1 MNSRMKLNHKRAGR
15 VRQTALVLLV
25 FTLPLFLGAWKI
37 VRGRDI
43 NPAYV
48 DRIQDGKT
56 KKHEILTLFGD
67 PDEIDRT
74 PEGTVYIYKTFREK
88 TALPK
93 KERKVLGTVQD
104 SPYFDEDWLK
114 NKASRKPPGKELV
127 SMLVIR
133 FGRDG
138 ETVQNHNYKQY

>member
-1 MNSRMKLNHKRAGR
+1 MKSLIILNHKQAGR
-15 VRQTALVLLV
+15 ARQAALFLLV

-74 PEGTVYIYKTFREK
+74 PEGTVYIYKSLRDK
-88 TALPK
+88 KALPK
-93 KERKVLGTVQD
+93 KERKALGTVQD
-104 SPYFDEDWLK
+104 SPYYTEDWLK
-114 NKASRKPPGKELV
+114 KKSTQQEPDKELA

-138 ETVQNHNYKQY
+138 ETVQNHDYKQY

>member
-1 MNSRMKLNHKRAGR
+1 MKSLMSLNHKQAGR
-15 VRQTALVLLV
+15 ARQAALVLLV
-25 FTLPLFLGAWKI
+25 FTLLLFLGAWKI
-37 VRGRDI
+37 VRGGDI

-74 PEGTVYIYKTFREK
+74 PEGTVYIYKSFRDKEV
-88 TALPK
+88 LPQK
-93 KERKVLGTVQD
+93 GGKVPRSGQD
-104 SPYFDEDWLK
+104 SPHFGDDWLEK
-114 NKASRKPPGKELV
+114 KAARKPPGKELV

-133 FGRDG
+133 FGQDG
-138 ETVQNHNYKQY
+138 ETVQNHAYKQF

>member
-1 MNSRMKLNHKRAGR
+1 MNSLMKINHKRARR

-37 VRGRDI
+37 TRGRDI

-48 DRIQDGKT
+48 EHIQDGKT

-67 PDEIDRT
+67 PDEIDRPT
-74 PEGTVYIYKTFREK
+74 TGTVYIYKSFRDKEV
-88 TALPK
+88 LPK
-93 KERKVLGTVQD
+93 RQRKSLGTIQD
-104 SPYFDEDWLK
+104 SPYFNEDWLK
-114 NKASRKPPGKELV
+114 NKAAKKPPGKELA

-133 FGRDG
+133 FDRDG
-138 ETVQNHNYKQY
+138 ETVQSHEYRQF

>member
-1 MNSRMKLNHKRAGR
+1 MNSLMKINHKRARR

-37 VRGRDI
+37 VPGRDI

-93 KERKVLGTVQD
+93 KERKALGTVQD
-104 SPYFDEDWLK
+104 SPYFTEDWVK
-114 NKASRKPPGKELV
+114 NKSTQKEPGKELA
-127 SMLVIR
+127 SMLAIR
-133 FGRDG
+133 FGQDG
-138 ETVQNHNYKQY
+138 ETVQSHAYKQF

>member
-1 MNSRMKLNHKRAGR
+1 MKSLIILNHKQAGR
-15 VRQTALVLLV
+15 ARQAALFLLV

-93 KERKVLGTVQD
+93 KERKALGTVQD
-104 SPYFDEDWLK
+104 SPYFTEDWVK
-114 NKASRKPPGKELV
+114 NKSTQKEPGKELA
-127 SMLVIR
+127 SMLAIR
-133 FGRDG
+133 FGQDG
-138 ETVQNHNYKQY
+138 ETVQSHAYKQF